1 MYAPTYGFGQGVG
14 GGVNNAQQQP
24 GYNPNAQNAPQS
36 TQQHMAQQ
44 PQHMMYNPQ
53 QYGPGAQQS
62 PYGGMGV
69 NPGMMQNNNG
79 MAHMPA
85 NNGLGM

>member
-14 GGVNNAQQQP
+14 GAAM
-24 GYNPNAQNAPQS
+24 NPNAPPNAPQPGQ
-36 TQQHMAQQ
+36 QQHMAQQ
-44 PQHMMYNPQ
+44 PQNMMYYPQ
-53 QYGPGAQQS
+53 QHGPGGLQN
-62 PYGGMGV
+62 PYAGMGV